1 MRRHVNT
8 DKAPAAIGTY
18 SQAVFAGDT
27 LYLSGQ
33 LGLDPATMTLPAEFA
48 AQCERMFSNLK
59 AVVEAAGASLD
70 QVVKLTVFLTDLSYF
85 ATVNE
90 VMARY
95 FTAPYP
101 ARSAVEV
108 KGLPRGAM
116 VEAEAVVWLGA

>member
-48 AQCERMFSNLK
+48 AQCERVFANLK
-59 AVVEAAGASLD
+59 SVVEAAGASLD
-70 QVVKLTVFLTDLSYF
+70 QVVKLTVFSHRSVLFCHRQRGDGALLHRALSC
-85 ATVNE
+85 T
-90 VMARY
+90 
-95 FTAPYP
+95 
-101 ARSAVEV
+101 
-108 KGLPRGAM
+108 
-116 VEAEAVVWLGA
+116 LGGWR